1 MVVVALMLAV
11 TQLFIQTKTQ
21 EIESSTLHYN
31 SQITVKEQKNS
42 EYDQKIQELTSQ
54 DKLQKVTDK
63 YGISYNSDN
72 VLKATK

>member
-1 MVVVALMLAV
+1 MEKQHF

-21 EIESSTLHYN
+21 EVESRTLHYN
-31 SQITVKEQKNS
+31 SQITAKEQKNS

-54 DKLQKVTDK
+54 DKLQKVIDDH
-63 YGISYNSDN
+63 GISYNSDN

>member
-31 SQITVKEQKNS
+31 SQITVKEQKF
-42 EYDQKIQELTSQ
+42 
-54 DKLQKVTDK
+54 
-63 YGISYNSDN
+63 
-72 VLKATK
+72 